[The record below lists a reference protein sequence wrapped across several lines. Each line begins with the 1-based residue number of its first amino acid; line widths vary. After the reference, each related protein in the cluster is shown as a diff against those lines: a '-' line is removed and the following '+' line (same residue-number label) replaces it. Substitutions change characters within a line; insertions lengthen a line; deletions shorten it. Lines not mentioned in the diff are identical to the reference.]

1 MKAFSKKARKG
12 RAAAVALMLVVTV
25 PAAADPATAD
35 PDPGPA
41 APPAMVELTIE
52 SSGVRLPGHAY
63 LAAGPG
69 PHPTVLLLH
78 GFPGNERNLDLAQRF
93 RRAGFNSVFFHYRGA
108 WGAEGSYLIGGQQE
122 DVAAVLRQLRA
133 NAADLRVDPGRLTLL
148 GHSLGGFT
156 ALAAGRREAVACV
169 GAMAPAN
176 PALFRQL
183 DADGRVTLEPQ
194 ISAYADSL
202 FMLAGFDAGVM
213 RAELAAAPAAE
224 VDTRVFGPGLVGKSV
239 MLVGGERDQA
249 TPLDTVFRPIA
260 ERFAAVPGLA
270 LRSVVLDDDH
280 GFSGSR
286 IRLGQLLLDWLR
298 DDCS

>member
-1 MKAFSKKARKG
+1 MPSL
-12 RAAAVALMLVVTV
+12 RAALAALLLSLATAVSG
-25 PAAADPATAD
+25 AADTPASD
-35 PDPGPA
+35 PPRAQPPA
-41 APPAMVELTIE
+41 AMVELTFD
-52 SSGVRLPGHAY
+52 SSGERLPAHAY

-108 WGAEGSYLIGGQQE
+108 WGAEGNYSIGGQQE

-133 NAADLRVDPGRLTLL
+133 RAGELRVDPERLTLL
-148 GHSLGGFT
+148 GHSLGGYT

-176 PALFRQL
+176 PSLYRVI
-183 DADGRVTLEPQ
+183 DTDGRVALEPR

-213 RAELAAAPAAE
+213 RAELAAAPAGE

-239 MLVGGERDQA
+239 MLVGGERDEA
-249 TPLDTVFRPIA
+249 TPLDSVFRPIA
-260 ERFAAVPGLA
+260 QRFAAVPGLA

-280 GFSGSR
+280 SFSGSR
-286 IRLGQLLLDWLR
+286 VRLGRLLLEWLEA
-298 DDCS
+298 DCS

>member
-1 MKAFSKKARKG
+1 MRFLRLAL
-12 RAAAVALMLVVTV
+12 AAPLLTLATVVCG
-25 PAAADPATAD
+25 A
-35 PDPGPA
+35 PGPA
-41 APPAMVELTIE
+41 ASDPPPEQPLAAVVELTIE
-52 SSGVRLPGHAY
+52 SSGERLPGHAY

-69 PHPTVLLLH
+69 PHPTVVLLH

-108 WGAEGSYLIGGQQE
+108 WGAEGSYSIGGQQE
-122 DVAAVLRQLRA
+122 DVAAVLRHLRA
-133 NAADLRVDPGRLTLL
+133 RAGELRVDPERLTLL

-176 PALFRQL
+176 PALYR
-183 DADGRVTLEPQ
+183 AVATDGRVTLEPR

-213 RAELAAAPAAE
+213 RAELAAAPAGE
-224 VDTRVFGPGLVGKSV
+224 VDTRTFGPGLVGRSV

-249 TPLDTVFRPIA
+249 TPLDSVFRPIA
-260 ERFAAVPGLA
+260 ERYAAVPGLA

-280 GFSGSR
+280 SFSGSR
-286 IRLGQLLLDWLR
+286 LRLGRLLLEWLEA
-298 DDCS
+298 DCS

>member
-1 MKAFSKKARKG
+1 MKMRKG
-12 RAAAVALMLVVTV
+12 RATAVALLLF
-25 PAAADPATAD
+25 AAGRATAD
-35 PDPGPA
+35 PAPADPEPGPA
-41 APPAMVELTIE
+41 APPTVVELTID
-52 SSGVRLPGHAY
+52 SSGERLPGHAY
-63 LAAGPG
+63 LAAGAG

-108 WGAEGSYLIGGQQE
+108 WGAEGNYSIGGQQE
-122 DVAAVLRQLRA
+122 DVAAVLRHLRA
-133 NAADLRVDPGRLTLL
+133 RAGELRVDPDRLTLL

-176 PALFRQL
+176 PALYREF
-183 DADGRVTLEPQ
+183 DANGRVALTPR

-213 RAELAAAPAAE
+213 RAELAAAPAE
-224 VDTRVFGPGLVGKSV
+224 DVDTRVFGPALVGKSV
-239 MLVGGERDQA
+239 MLLGGERDQA
-249 TPLDTVFRPIA
+249 TPLDSVFRPIA
-260 ERFAAVPGLA
+260 ERYAAVPGLA

-280 GFSGSR
+280 SFSGSR
-286 IRLGQLLLDWLR
+286 IRLGRLLLDWLR
-298 DDCS
+298 KDCS

>member
-1 MKAFSKKARKG
+1 MLFSRSVLLFLSLLGIAG
-12 RAAAVALMLVVTV
+12 SASAAGDA
-25 PAAADPATAD
+25 PGEPSATA
-35 PDPGPA
+35 P
-41 APPAMVELTIE
+41 APPPAIVELTID
-52 SSGVRLPGHAY
+52 SSGERLPGHAY

-108 WGAEGSYLIGGQQE
+108 WGAEGSYSIGGQQE
-122 DVAAVLRQLRA
+122 DVAAVLRHLRA

-194 ISAYADSL
+194 VSAYADSL

-213 RAELAAAPAAE
+213 RAELAAAPAAD

-239 MLVGGERDQA
+239 MLVGGDRDQA

>member
-1 MKAFSKKARKG
+1 MRSL
-12 RAAAVALMLVVTV
+12 RAALAAPLLTLATVVCG
-25 PAAADPATAD
+25 A
-35 PDPGPA
+35 PGPA
-41 APPAMVELTIE
+41 ASDPPPEQPPAAIVELTID
-52 SSGVRLPGHAY
+52 SSGDRLPGHAY

-69 PHPTVLLLH
+69 PHPTVVLLH

-108 WGAEGSYLIGGQQE
+108 WGAEGNYSIGGQQE
-122 DVAAVLRQLRA
+122 DVAAVLRYLRTRA
-133 NAADLRVDPGRLTLL
+133 GDLRINPGRMTLL

-176 PALFRQL
+176 PALYRVL
-183 DADGRVTLEPQ
+183 DSGGRVTLEPR

-213 RAELAAAPAAE
+213 QAELAAAPAE
-224 VDTRVFGPGLVGKSV
+224 DLDTRVFGPALAGKSV

-249 TPLDTVFRPIA
+249 TPLDSVFRPIA
-260 ERFAAVPGLA
+260 ERYAGVPGLA

-280 GFSGSR
+280 SFSGSR
-286 IRLGQLLLDWLR
+286 VRLGRLLLEWLEA
-298 DDCS
+298 DCS